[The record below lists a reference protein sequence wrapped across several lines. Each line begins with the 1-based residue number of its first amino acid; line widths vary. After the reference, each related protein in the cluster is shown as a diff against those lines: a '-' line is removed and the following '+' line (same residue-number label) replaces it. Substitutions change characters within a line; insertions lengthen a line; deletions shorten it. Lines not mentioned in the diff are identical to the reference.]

1 MKTHY
6 PTVRGGMY
14 PIKSMSKAYLAN
26 TIAYIKR
33 TQRNLDYL
41 PYLEIEYRKKK
52 LITFTLLL

>member
-6 PTVRGGMY
+6 PTSRGGMY
-14 PIKSMSKAYLAN
+14 PISNMSKAYLAN